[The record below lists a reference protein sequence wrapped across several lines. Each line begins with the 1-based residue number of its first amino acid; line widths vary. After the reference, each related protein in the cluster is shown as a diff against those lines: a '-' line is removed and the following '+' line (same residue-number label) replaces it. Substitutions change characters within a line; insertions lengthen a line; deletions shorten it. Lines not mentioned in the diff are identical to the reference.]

1 MPSATAPPDVTVI
14 TPVHNT
20 RPYLDAWFGSL
31 LTQTIGTDRIQVLAV
46 DDGSDD
52 GSAAELLRLAELH
65 PRLLTAVPLDAR
77 RGPAHAR
84 NLGLGLAT
92 GRYLFFLDSDDR
104 LGPEALARMVATAD
118 EHGTDVVLG
127 RVVGVNG
134 RWVPAGACR
143 RTDPEVPFPSAD
155 LVWSLTPSK
164 LFRHSLVREHR
175 LRFREEL
182 PAYSDG
188 PFVLEAC
195 FLAGRV
201 SVLADYDYY
210 YLVARADA
218 GNITY
223 SSRLGDRLL
232 GIAAGVEVTVRYTAP
247 GPERDQVNAR
257 HLRGDLANLF
267 RAEFLELPRAGQE
280 RLCAAARP
288 LVAAHLTERIR
299 GWCTEAQR
307 LRLHCVEHGLV
318 DELIALVRYEA
329 RHEQPPEALA
339 VTGAAWVPGPGR
351 TPVLELRARQ
361 PLPLPGLRAA
371 PVAHAL
377 PVAAGPGPGPGPGSG
392 PRAAPD
398 PGLGAATGSATGSA
412 AGSVAGSVAGHAFA
426 GAAGGADQGYL
437 VRIPLASL
445 VPRARRPEGAPGG
458 GSRPQG
464 RWAVRLDTDY
474 AGQPTAVP
482 VPLPAD
488 PALPSLRWWHRGRPY
503 RTTPL
508 RGADG
513 GLVLAI
519 APIRIRRVLGLRVRR
534 ALRALRALPGL
545 RALPRFRQGRRR

>member
-1 MPSATAPPDVTVI
+1 MI
-14 TPVHNT
+14 TPVYNT
-20 RPYLDAWFGSL
+20 RPYLDAWFESL
-31 LTQTIGTDRIQVLAV
+31 LAQTMGTARIQVLAV

-52 GSAAELLRLAELH
+52 GSAEELLRLAGLH
-65 PRLLTAVPLDAR
+65 PELLTAVPLDAR

-84 NLGLGLAT
+84 NLGLERAT

-104 LGPEALARMVATAD
+104 LGPEALARMVAAAD

-134 RWVPAGACR
+134 RWVPVGACR

-232 GIAAGVEVTVRYTAP
+232 GIAAGVEVTVRHTAP
-247 GPERDQVNAR
+247 GPERDLVNAR

-267 RAEFLELPRAGQE
+267 RAPFLELPRAEQE
-280 RLCAAARP
+280 QLCAAARP
-288 LVAAHLTERIR
+288 LLAAHLTERIR
-299 GWCTEAQR
+299 GWCTDSQR
-307 LRLHCVEHGLV
+307 LRLHCVEHGLL
-318 DELIALVRYEA
+318 DELITLVRYEA
-329 RHEQPPEALA
+329 RHDQPPEPLA
-339 VTGAAWVPGPGR
+339 VTGAAWVPGSRRPPGR
-351 TPVLELRARQ
+351 APVLELRAEQ
-361 PLPLPGLRAA
+361 PLPLPGLRVA
-371 PVAHAL
+371 PVALAL
-377 PVAAGPGPGPGPGSG
+377 PVAAGSGASGSG
-392 PRAAPD
+392 PRPA
-398 PGLGAATGSATGSA
+398 
-412 AGSVAGSVAGHAFA
+412 AGHAFA
-426 GAAGGADQGYL
+426 GVVGGADQGYL

-445 VPRARRPEGAPGG
+445 IPQARRPDGAPGG
-458 GSRPQG
+458 AGRPRG

-488 PALPSLRWWHRGRPY
+488 PALPPLRWWHRGRPY
-503 RTTPL
+503 RATPL

-534 ALRALRALPGL
+534 LLPALRVPD
-545 RALPRFRQGRRR
+545 RFRGQ